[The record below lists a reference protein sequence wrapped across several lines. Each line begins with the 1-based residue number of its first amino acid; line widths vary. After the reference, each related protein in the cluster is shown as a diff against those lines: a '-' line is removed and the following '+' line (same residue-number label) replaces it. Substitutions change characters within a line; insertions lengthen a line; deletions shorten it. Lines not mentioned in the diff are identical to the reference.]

1 MSAWAWDD
9 EAGPA
14 RLRDELALRGYA
26 VARVGDVAREAATA
40 PWAFAERLF
49 REPPRMVE
57 RQPIRAVEGGRSF
70 ASTDVFTPLHTDSQL
85 HLGAP
90 PAAQVMVCARPAA
103 HGGDTHLVD
112 AWALCASIERDDP
125 TLFDALLRVPRRM
138 PFVFGDVYGPTLALR
153 GGALAF
159 THSPVDRPLD
169 PVSARL
175 GPYLARAPRVSL
187 RVEAGEAL
195 VVDNHRMLH
204 GRSAFRDASREF
216 VRLLVWRAA
225 PCGEHARYRALCASI
240 DEAARRE
247 LADAPLRVRARFGA
261 LAVADDEAT
270 RRLRVV
276 LEMLRGV
283 PPGVL
288 ASRASVAEEELYA
301 WRDAAL
307 VAALDAVG
315 RVDREADATALDEA
329 LAARRVR
336 R

>member
-1 MSAWAWDD
+1 MTAWAWDD
-9 EAGPA
+9 DAGPA

-26 VARVGDVAREAATA
+26 TVRVGDAAREAAAT
-40 PWAFAERLF
+40 PWGFAERLF

-57 RQPIRAVEGGRSF
+57 RQPIRAVAGGRSF

-85 HLGAP
+85 YLGAP

-103 HGGDTHLVD
+103 LGGDTHLVD
-112 AWALCASIERDDP
+112 AWSLCALIERDDP
-125 TLFDALLRVPRRM
+125 ALFDALLHTPRRM

-159 THSPVDRPLD
+159 THSPVDTPRDL
-169 PVSARL
+169 VSARL
-175 GPYLARAPRVSL
+175 APHLARAARIAM

-195 VVDNHRMLH
+195 VVDNLRMLH
-204 GRSAFRDASREF
+204 GRSAFRDAGREF
-216 VRLLVWRAA
+216 VRLLVWRVTA
-225 PCGEHARYRALCASI
+225 CGDHPRYRALCAPI
-240 DEAARRE
+240 EAATRRA
-247 LADAPLRVRARFGA
+247 LAGAPLRVRARFGA
-261 LAVADDEAT
+261 CAGADDEAA
-270 RRLRVV
+270 RRLRLV

-288 ASRASVAEEELYA
+288 AARASVPEEELYA

-307 VAALDAVG
+307 AEALEAVG
-315 RVDREADATALDEA
+315 RVDRNADAAALDAA
-329 LAARRVR
+329 LDARRAR